1 MISPS
6 ESRDLARRLLAWE
19 ANAGEAPEPAESISL
34 RVYEKLRRRLC
45 ILAGVAGFHS
55 LASRALTLA
64 KSEAPDLAAVQVAPD
79 GSLLG
84 LGKPD
89 VQIDIVRSKAC
100 EGETILIARLLGLLL
115 IFLGEALTSNL
126 ISDVW
131 PDATLDD
138 NIPGNGRRA

>member
-6 ESRDLARRLLAWE
+6 ESRDLAHRLLAWE
-19 ANAGEAPEPAESISL
+19 ANAGEAAEPAESISL
-34 RVYEKLRRRLC
+34 RVYEKLRQRLC

-89 VQIDIVRSKAC
+89 VQIDIVGSKAG

-115 IFLGEALTSNL
+115 IFLGGALTSNL
-126 ISDVW
+126 ISDLW

-138 NIPGNGRRA
+138 NIAGNGRKA